1 MNDQHDLETVIRSR
15 FPIITIETHEEERV
29 TDLLRRVCLLNE
41 WPFFT
46 WDVVTGL
53 ERGDRYNERE
63 SGTTDPDAL
72 LRHLM
77 DTPHNGVYALLDVGP
92 HLDDP
97 VRLRTIKRIAQEQS
111 KTQRT
116 LVLIGHDL
124 ELPPDLRR
132 HSASFELSVPTTR
145 DLRVMLKEELQAFS
159 DDTGER
165 MRGTAEAAEQVIQ
178 HLVGLCAE
186 DARRLMRRIIRD
198 DGAITMKDVDKIH
211 KAKYEILGSDS
222 LLSLE
227 LDTGAFADI
236 GGLANLKRWLQVRRE
251 AFAGDQERIPLA
263 APRGVLLLGVQGCG
277 KSLAAK
283 CVAGAWGVPLLRL
296 DFGVLY
302 NKFFGETEKNLRQA
316 LSTADSMSPCVLWI
330 DEIEKGLSSA
340 ANSLDG
346 GVSRRVFGSLL
357 TWMSERESRVFVV
370 ATANDISAMPPELM
384 RKGRFDE
391 IFFVDLPDRDTREE
405 ILGIHL
411 QRRDLDPA
419 AFDLPALADATEG
432 FSGAEL
438 EQAIVASLYEAY
450 NERRPLE
457 SEHVLAEA
465 GATRPLSVVMAETL
479 TSLRSWAAERAV
491 MAH

>member
-29 TDLLRRVCLLNE
+29 TALLKQLCLLNE
-41 WPFFT
+41 WPFYI

-53 ERGDRYNERE
+53 GRKDQHSKAM
-63 SGTTDPDAL
+63 SGTQDPDDV

-77 DTPHNGVYALLDVGP
+77 NTPENGVYALLDVSP
-92 HLDDP
+92 YLDDP
-97 VRLRTIKRIAQEQS
+97 VRVRTLKRIAQEQAR
-111 KTQRT
+111 TERT
-116 LVLIGHDL
+116 LVLVGHDI

-132 HSASFELSVPTTR
+132 YSARFELSVPTSR
-145 DLRVMLKEELQAFS
+145 ELRAMMKEEV
-159 DDTGER
+159 GEYTR
-165 MRGTAEAAEQVIQ
+165 GSGRPMRGSPQAAERIIQ

-186 DARRLMRRIIRD
+186 DARRLIRRIIRE
-198 DGAITMKDVDKIH
+198 DGAITMQDVETVH
-211 KAKYEILGSDS
+211 KAKYEMLGDDG

-227 LDTGAFADI
+227 LDTGEFSDI
-236 GGLANLKRWLQVRRE
+236 GGLESLKRWLQIRRG
-251 AFAGDQERIPLA
+251 AFSGEHEQSGLQS
-263 APRGVLLLGVQGCG
+263 PRGVLLLGVQGCG

-283 CVAGAWGVPLLRL
+283 CVAGAWHAPLLRL

-302 NKFFGETEKNLRQA
+302 NKYFGETEKNLRNA
-316 LSTADSMSPCVLWI
+316 LSTADTMAPCILWI

-357 TWMSERESRVFVV
+357 TWMAERDSKVFLV
-370 ATANDISAMPPELM
+370 ATANDIAAMPPELM

-391 IFFVDLPDRDTREE
+391 IFFVDLPDADTRKL
-405 ILGIHL
+405 ILSIHL
-411 QRRDLDPA
+411 ERRKLDPVTFDLDTVVE
-419 AFDLPALADATEG
+419 LTEG

-450 NERRPLE
+450 NENRPLDTD
-457 SEHVLAEA
+457 HLAAEA
-465 GATRPLSVVMAETL
+465 RTTRPLSVVMSERL
-479 TSLRSWAAERAV
+479 DELRQWAAERAV